1 MQIYLTDGKAEINE
15 PIAPFKY
22 FVVSIEPAIE
32 TPITICFGKTS
43 CSFLIK
49 DSVQIDFDLGSQVD
63 SLSVNTDKLI
73 KEVTIDFFNDNK
85 ISFQNNQQCKR
96 YLRS

>member
-1 MQIYLTDGKAEINE
+1 MKIKLTDGTAEINE

-22 FVVSIEPAIE
+22 FVVTIEPAIE

-49 DSVQIDFDLGSQVD
+49 DSVQVDIDFDSQVD
-63 SLSVNTDKLI
+63 CISVKTDKLI
-73 KEVTIDFFNDNK
+73 KEVTIDFFNDKEN
-85 ISFQNNQQCKR
+85 
-96 YLRS
+96 

>member
-1 MQIYLTDGKAEINE
+1 MKSIT
-15 PIAPFKY
+15 APFKY
-22 FVVSIEPAIE
+22 FIVTIEPAIE
-32 TPITICFGKTS
+32 TPINICFGKTS

-73 KEVTIDFFNDNK
+73 KEVTIDFFENEF
-85 ISFQNNQQCKR
+85 IEG
-96 YLRS
+96 L

>member
-1 MQIYLTDGKAEINE
+1 MKIQLKDGKAEINE

-22 FVVSIEPAIE
+22 FVVSIEPAME

-49 DSVQIDFDLGSQVD
+49 DSVQIDLDFSSQVD

-73 KEVTIDFFNDNK
+73 KEVTIDFFENEFIENEF
-85 ISFQNNQQCKR
+85 IEG
-96 YLRS
+96 L

>member
-1 MQIYLTDGKAEINE
+1 MKIQLKDGTAEINK

-22 FVVSIEPAIE
+22 FVVTIEPAME

-49 DSVQIDFDLGSQVD
+49 DSVQIDLDLGSQVD
-63 SLSVNTDKLI
+63 FISVKTDKLI
-73 KEVTIDFFNDNK
+73 KEVTIDFFNDKEGNE
-85 ISFQNNQQCKR
+85 F
-96 YLRS
+96 

>member
-1 MQIYLTDGKAEINE
+1 MKIKLTDGTAEINK

-22 FVVSIEPAIE
+22 FVVTIEPAME

-49 DSVQIDFDLGSQVD
+49 DSIQIDLDFDSQVD
-63 SLSVNTDKLI
+63 FISVKTDKLI
-73 KEVTIDFFNDNK
+73 KEVTIDFFNDKEGNE
-85 ISFQNNQQCKR
+85 FQ
-96 YLRS
+96 

>member
-1 MQIYLTDGKAEINE
+1 MKIQLKDGKAEINE

-22 FVVSIEPAIE
+22 FVVTIEPAIE

-49 DSVQIDFDLGSQVD
+49 DSVQIDLDLGSQVD
-63 SLSVNTDKLI
+63 SLSVKTDKLI
-73 KEVTIDFFNDNK
+73 KEVTIDFFNDTNK
-85 ISFQNNQQCKR
+85 RIKF
-96 YLRS
+96 

>member
-1 MQIYLTDGKAEINE
+1 MKIQLKDGKAEINE

-32 TPITICFGKTS
+32 TPINICFGKTS

-49 DSVQIDFDLGSQVD
+49 DSVQIDLDLGSQVD

-73 KEVTIDFFNDNK
+73 KEVTIDFFENEFIENE
-85 ISFQNNQQCKR
+85 FVEG
-96 YLRS
+96 L

>member
-1 MQIYLTDGKAEINE
+1 MKINLTDGTAEINE

-22 FVVSIEPAIE
+22 FVVTIEPAIE

-49 DSVQIDFDLGSQVD
+49 DSVQVDIDFDSQVD
-63 SLSVNTDKLI
+63 CLSVKTDKLI
-73 KEVTIDFFNDNK
+73 KEVTIDFYEDKEENE
-85 ISFQNNQQCKR
+85 FQWTQN
-96 YLRS
+96 

>member
-1 MQIYLTDGKAEINE
+1 MKIYLTDGTAVINE

-32 TPITICFGKTS
+32 TPITICFEKTS

-49 DSVQIDFDLGSQVD
+49 GSVQIDFDLGSQVD
-63 SLSVNTDKLI
+63 SLSVKTDKLI
-73 KEVTIDFFNDNK
+73 KEVTIDFFNDTNK
-85 ISFQNNQQCKR
+85 RIKF
-96 YLRS
+96 

>member
-1 MQIYLTDGKAEINE
+1 MKIQLKNGKATINE
-15 PIAPFKY
+15 PIAPFEY

-32 TPITICFGKTS
+32 TPINICFEKTS

-49 DSVQIDFDLGSQVD
+49 DSVQIDLDLGSQVD

-73 KEVTIDFFNDNK
+73 KEVTIDFFNDTNK
-85 ISFQNNQQCKR
+85 RIKF
-96 YLRS
+96 

>member
-1 MQIYLTDGKAEINE
+1 MKINLTDGTAEINE

-22 FVVSIEPAIE
+22 FVVTIEPAIE

-49 DSVQIDFDLGSQVD
+49 DSVQVDIDFDSQVD
-63 SLSVNTDKLI
+63 CLSVKTDKLI
-73 KEVTIDFFNDNK
+73 KEVAIDFFNDKEGNGAS
-85 ISFQNNQQCKR
+85 I
-96 YLRS
+96 

>member
-1 MQIYLTDGKAEINE
+1 MKINLTDGTAEINE

-22 FVVSIEPAIE
+22 FVVTIEPAIE

-49 DSVQIDFDLGSQVD
+49 DSVQIYLEFDSQVD
-63 SLSVNTDKLI
+63 RLSVKTDKLI
-73 KEVTIDFFNDNK
+73 KEVTIDFFNDKEGNE
-85 ISFQNNQQCKR
+85 F
-96 YLRS
+96 

>member
-1 MQIYLTDGKAEINE
+1 MKIKLTDGIAKSNE

-22 FVVSIEPAIE
+22 FVVTIEPAIE

-49 DSVQIDFDLGSQVD
+49 DSVQIDLEFDSQVD
-63 SLSVNTDKLI
+63 SLSVKTDKLI
-73 KEVTIDFFNDNK
+73 KEVAINFFNDKEGNE
-85 ISFQNNQQCKR
+85 FQ
-96 YLRS
+96 

>member
-1 MQIYLTDGKAEINE
+1 MKIKLTDGTAEINE

-22 FVVSIEPAIE
+22 FVVTVEPAIE

-49 DSVQIDFDLGSQVD
+49 DRVQIDLEFDSQVD
-63 SLSVNTDKLI
+63 SLSVKTDKLI
-73 KEVTIDFFNDNK
+73 KEVAINFFNDKEGNE
-85 ISFQNNQQCKR
+85 FQ
-96 YLRS
+96 